1 MENNIIY
8 DAYYLISL
16 FNKDN
21 KSVTQLQIQ
30 KIMYF
35 FEAYYMAI
43 NPDVEQ
49 LYLCNFNVTIWI
61 INQRRICL
69 Y

>member
-16 FNKDN
+16 FNEDKN
-21 KSVTQLQIQ
+21 PVTQLQIQ

-35 FEAYYMAI
+35 F
-43 NPDVEQ
+43 
-49 LYLCNFNVTIWI
+49 
-61 INQRRICL
+61 
-69 Y
+69 